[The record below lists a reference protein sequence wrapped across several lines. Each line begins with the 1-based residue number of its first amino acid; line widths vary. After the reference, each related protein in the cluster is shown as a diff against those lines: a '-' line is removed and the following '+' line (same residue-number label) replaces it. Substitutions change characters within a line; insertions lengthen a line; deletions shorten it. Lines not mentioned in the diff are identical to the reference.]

1 MYFMPKCTPN
11 KADPVGNHLY
21 HVFEEVWTPSPGNGS
36 GAAGGLGPP
45 PEECDPGR
53 QGCRTPRS
61 GDAMW
66 SEGQGGYHAICNSSR
81 APIEK
86 AWSLNHPSEELS

>member
-1 MYFMPKCTPN
+1 M
-11 KADPVGNHLY
+11 GNHLY
-21 HVFEEVWTPSPGNGS
+21 HVSEEVWTPSPGNGS

-66 SEGQGGYHAICNSSR
+66 SEGQAPTDHESIALVLYEEVTSR
-81 APIEK
+81 
-86 AWSLNHPSEELS
+86 LL